1 MLSSTV
7 VAVFLALAYVIGS
20 NGPDNTINSRFD
32 TFSGRTNGLGEQT
45 SRLSDRTNG
54 LGEQTSQLSDRI
66 NGLGEQTSQ
75 LSDRT
80 NGLSGRTNGLGVQT
94 SQLSDR
100 TNGLDEQ
107 TSQFDG
113 RTNGLSG
120 RTNGLGEQTSQFDG
134 RTNGLS
140 GRTNGLGEQTSQLR
154 DRTNGL
160 GEQTGRLSD
169 RTTNG
174 LGEQTSRLGGRTNGL
189 DEQTSRLSDLTDEHV
204 LFQVT
209 NQPDTEPAAKASTP
223 NMGSANEYGVK
234 ERCERYTMKNQG
246 LEREYYLYRP
256 EGLKA
261 GAPLVIVLHG
271 YGGSALKGK
280 KAMMDVAD
288 RNGFAVCYPQ
298 GIKDPKGKPGWNVR
312 YPSQKG
318 MKTDDVKFLIAL
330 SKELQKKFDL
340 SPKNTFLTGMSNGGD
355 IIYLIAMRAP
365 KAFKAMASI
374 AGLQFNWMET
384 EYSYKHPL
392 PFMEVHG
399 TQDHTSEWLG
409 DPENKGG
416 WGAYIPVPA
425 AVSRIIAVNGCTE
438 EYVTEL
444 PRREGRNQVTL
455 YQFKAGKPA
464 VKGGRPTEVWLYK
477 VEGGDHSWS
486 DKDMDTCSEIWRF
499 FSQWID

>member
-1 MLSSTV
+1 MLSSTII
-7 VAVFLALAYVIGS
+7 AAFLAIARIAGS
-20 NGPDNTINSRFD
+20 NGSDNAIDCSFD
-32 TFSGRTNGLGEQT
+32 K
-45 SRLSDRTNG
+45 LSDRTSKQAT
-54 LGEQTSQLSDRI
+54 L
-66 NGLGEQTSQ
+66 
-75 LSDRT
+75 
-80 NGLSGRTNGLGVQT
+80 
-94 SQLSDR
+94 
-100 TNGLDEQ
+100 
-107 TSQFDG
+107 
-113 RTNGLSG
+113 
-120 RTNGLGEQTSQFDG
+120 
-134 RTNGLS
+134 
-140 GRTNGLGEQTSQLR
+140 
-154 DRTNGL
+154 
-160 GEQTGRLSD
+160 
-169 RTTNG
+169 
-174 LGEQTSRLGGRTNGL
+174 
-189 DEQTSRLSDLTDEHV
+189 
-204 LFQVT
+204 QVT
-209 NQPDTEPAAKASTP
+209 TQPDAEFWQTARPASIHPFAHGEPQPDAEPVEAFTFRGSPAKE
-223 NMGSANEYGVK
+223 NGVK

-256 EGLKA
+256 EGLKT

-312 YPSQKG
+312 YPSQEG

-330 SKELQKKFDL
+330 SKELQKRFDL

-409 DPENKGG
+409 DPGNKGG

-444 PRREGRNQVTL
+444 PRREGRNQVTI

-464 VKGGRPTEVWLYK
+464 VKGGKPTEVWLYK

-499 FSQWID
+499 FSQWLD

>member
-1 MLSSTV
+1 MLSSTII
-7 VAVFLALAYVIGS
+7 AALLAIGSALGS
-20 NGPDNTINSRFD
+20 NGYGNTIDSRFD
-32 TFSGRTNGLGEQT
+32 K
-45 SRLSDRTNG
+45 LSDRTDKYT
-54 LGEQTSQLSDRI
+54 LYQVISQPDA
-66 NGLGEQTSQ
+66 
-75 LSDRT
+75 
-80 NGLSGRTNGLGVQT
+80 VPAVA
-94 SQLSDR
+94 
-100 TNGLDEQ
+100 
-107 TSQFDG
+107 
-113 RTNGLSG
+113 
-120 RTNGLGEQTSQFDG
+120 
-134 RTNGLS
+134 
-140 GRTNGLGEQTSQLR
+140 
-154 DRTNGL
+154 
-160 GEQTGRLSD
+160 
-169 RTTNG
+169 
-174 LGEQTSRLGGRTNGL
+174 
-189 DEQTSRLSDLTDEHV
+189 TDNLV
-204 LFQVT
+204 P
-209 NQPDTEPAAKASTP
+209 NQPDAVPAEATDNLVPSQPDAEPVEASLSSSESP
-223 NMGSANEYGVK
+223 AQEYSVK

-256 EGLKA
+256 VGLKA

-288 RNGFAVCYPQ
+288 KNGFAVCYPQ

-312 YPSQKG
+312 YPSQEG

-330 SKELQKKFDL
+330 SKELQKRFDL

-455 YQFKAGKPA
+455 YQFKAGRPA

-477 VEGGDHSWS
+477 VEGGNHSWS

>member
-1 MLSSTV
+1 MLSSTII
-7 VAVFLALAYVIGS
+7 AALLAIGSALGS
-20 NGPDNTINSRFD
+20 NGYGNTIDSRFD
-32 TFSGRTNGLGEQT
+32 K
-45 SRLSDRTNG
+45 LSDRTDKYT
-54 LGEQTSQLSDRI
+54 LYKVIS
-66 NGLGEQTSQ
+66 
-75 LSDRT
+75 
-80 NGLSGRTNGLGVQT
+80 
-94 SQLSDR
+94 
-100 TNGLDEQ
+100 
-107 TSQFDG
+107 
-113 RTNGLSG
+113 
-120 RTNGLGEQTSQFDG
+120 
-134 RTNGLS
+134 
-140 GRTNGLGEQTSQLR
+140 
-154 DRTNGL
+154 
-160 GEQTGRLSD
+160 
-169 RTTNG
+169 
-174 LGEQTSRLGGRTNGL
+174 
-189 DEQTSRLSDLTDEHV
+189 
-204 LFQVT
+204 
-209 NQPDTEPAAKASTP
+209 QPDAVPAVATDNLVPSQPDAVPAEATDNLVPSQPDAEPVEASLSSSESP
-223 NMGSANEYGVK
+223 AQEYSVK

-288 RNGFAVCYPQ
+288 KNGFAVCYPQ

-312 YPSQKG
+312 YPSQEG

-330 SKELQKKFDL
+330 SKELQKRFDL

-455 YQFKAGKPA
+455 YQFKAGRPA

-477 VEGGDHSWS
+477 VEGGNHSWS

>member
-1 MLSSTV
+1 MLSSTIIS
-7 VAVFLALAYVIGS
+7 VFLALVCAVGS
-20 NGPDNTINSRFD
+20 SGPENVMDCRFD
-32 TFSGRTNGLGEQT
+32 RLSDRANSVGDQTSGFGDQSNSLDDQT
-45 SRLSDRTNG
+45 SRLSDRANVFCD
-54 LGEQTSQLSDRI
+54 QTSGQNI
-66 NGLGEQTSQ
+66 FN
-75 LSDRT
+75 
-80 NGLSGRTNGLGVQT
+80 
-94 SQLSDR
+94 
-100 TNGLDEQ
+100 
-107 TSQFDG
+107 
-113 RTNGLSG
+113 
-120 RTNGLGEQTSQFDG
+120 
-134 RTNGLS
+134 
-140 GRTNGLGEQTSQLR
+140 
-154 DRTNGL
+154 
-160 GEQTGRLSD
+160 
-169 RTTNG
+169 
-174 LGEQTSRLGGRTNGL
+174 
-189 DEQTSRLSDLTDEHV
+189 
-204 LFQVT
+204 VT
-209 NQPDTEPAAKASTP
+209 NRSDAEPAVHRACRSVEASTLSESP
-223 NMGSANEYGVK
+223 TQEYGVK
-234 ERCERYTMKNQG
+234 ERCERHTMKNQG

-288 RNGFAVCYPQ
+288 KNGFAVCYPQ

-312 YPSQKG
+312 YPSQEG

-330 SKELQKKFDL
+330 SKELQKRFDL
-340 SPKNTFLTGMSNGGD
+340 SSKNTFLTGMSNGGD

-399 TQDHTSEWLG
+399 TEDRTSEWLG
-409 DPENKGG
+409 DPQNKGG

-444 PRREGRNQVTL
+444 PRREGHNQVTL

-499 FSQWID
+499 FSHWIG

>member
-1 MLSSTV
+1 MLSSTII
-7 VAVFLALAYVIGS
+7 AALLAIGSALGS
-20 NGPDNTINSRFD
+20 NGYGNTIDSRFD
-32 TFSGRTNGLGEQT
+32 K
-45 SRLSDRTNG
+45 LSDRTDKYT
-54 LGEQTSQLSDRI
+54 LYQVISQPDA
-66 NGLGEQTSQ
+66 
-75 LSDRT
+75 
-80 NGLSGRTNGLGVQT
+80 VPAVA
-94 SQLSDR
+94 
-100 TNGLDEQ
+100 
-107 TSQFDG
+107 
-113 RTNGLSG
+113 
-120 RTNGLGEQTSQFDG
+120 
-134 RTNGLS
+134 
-140 GRTNGLGEQTSQLR
+140 
-154 DRTNGL
+154 
-160 GEQTGRLSD
+160 
-169 RTTNG
+169 
-174 LGEQTSRLGGRTNGL
+174 
-189 DEQTSRLSDLTDEHV
+189 TDNLV
-204 LFQVT
+204 P
-209 NQPDTEPAAKASTP
+209 NQPDAVLAEATDNLVPSQPDAEPVEASLSSSESP
-223 NMGSANEYGVK
+223 AQEYSVK

-288 RNGFAVCYPQ
+288 KNGFAVCYPQ

-312 YPSQKG
+312 YPSQEG

-330 SKELQKKFDL
+330 SKELQKRFDL

-455 YQFKAGKPA
+455 YQFKAGRPA

-477 VEGGDHSWS
+477 VEGGNHSWS

>member
-1 MLSSTV
+1 MLSSTII
-7 VAVFLALAYVIGS
+7 AAFLIFVSTLGS
-20 NGPDNTINSRFD
+20 NEPGNTIDSRFD
-32 TFSGRTNGLGEQT
+32 KLSDLTNKF
-45 SRLSDRTNG
+45 SDRTNR
-54 LGEQTSQLSDRI
+54 QA
-66 NGLGEQTSQ
+66 
-75 LSDRT
+75 
-80 NGLSGRTNGLGVQT
+80 
-94 SQLSDR
+94 
-100 TNGLDEQ
+100 
-107 TSQFDG
+107 
-113 RTNGLSG
+113 
-120 RTNGLGEQTSQFDG
+120 
-134 RTNGLS
+134 
-140 GRTNGLGEQTSQLR
+140 
-154 DRTNGL
+154 
-160 GEQTGRLSD
+160 
-169 RTTNG
+169 
-174 LGEQTSRLGGRTNGL
+174 
-189 DEQTSRLSDLTDEHV
+189 
-204 LFQVT
+204 LFQISS
-209 NQPDTEPAAKASTP
+209 QPDTPPAEATDNLVPNQLEAVLAEASNEMVPSQPAAEPIEVDLPSGESPTQ
-223 NMGSANEYGVK
+223 EYSVK

-280 KAMMDVAD
+280 KAMMDIAD

-312 YPSQKG
+312 YPSQEG

-399 TQDHTSEWLG
+399 TQDRTSEWLG
-409 DPENKGG
+409 DPGNKGG

-477 VEGGDHSWS
+477 VEGGGHSWS

>member
-1 MLSSTV
+1 MLSSTII
-7 VAVFLALAYVIGS
+7 AALLSIFCAMGS
-20 NGPDNTINSRFD
+20 NGTENVMGCRFD
-32 TFSGRTNGLGEQT
+32 KLSDRSN
-45 SRLSDRTNG
+45 RLSDQAGR
-54 LGEQTSQLSDRI
+54 LGDQTSI
-66 NGLGEQTSQ
+66 FN
-75 LSDRT
+75 
-80 NGLSGRTNGLGVQT
+80 
-94 SQLSDR
+94 
-100 TNGLDEQ
+100 
-107 TSQFDG
+107 
-113 RTNGLSG
+113 
-120 RTNGLGEQTSQFDG
+120 
-134 RTNGLS
+134 
-140 GRTNGLGEQTSQLR
+140 
-154 DRTNGL
+154 
-160 GEQTGRLSD
+160 
-169 RTTNG
+169 
-174 LGEQTSRLGGRTNGL
+174 
-189 DEQTSRLSDLTDEHV
+189 
-204 LFQVT
+204 VT
-209 NQPDTEPAAKASTP
+209 NQPDAEPVEASTP
-223 NMGSANEYGVK
+223 GESPAEDYGVK
-234 ERCERYTMKNQG
+234 ERCERFTMKNQG

-288 RNGFAVCYPQ
+288 KNGFAVCYPQ

-312 YPSQKG
+312 YPSQEG

-384 EYSYKHPL
+384 EYSYKRPL

-399 TQDHTSEWLG
+399 TKDRTSEWLG
-409 DPENKGG
+409 DPLNKGG

-464 VKGGRPTEVWLYK
+464 VKGGKPTEVWLYK
-477 VEGGDHSWS
+477 VEGGGHSWS

-499 FSQWID
+499 FSHWVD

>member
-7 VAVFLALAYVIGS
+7 VAVFIALAYVIGS
-20 NGPDNTINSRFD
+20 NGSDNTINSRFD
-32 TFSGRTNGLGEQT
+32 TFG
-45 SRLSDRTNG
+45 DRTNG
-54 LGEQTSQLSDRI
+54 LGEQTCQLSNRI

-80 NGLSGRTNGLGVQT
+80 NGLDEQTSQLGDRTNGLGEQTSRLSGRTNG
-94 SQLSDR
+94 LSDR

-107 TSQFDG
+107 TSQLSD
-113 RTNGLSG
+113 RTNG
-120 RTNGLGEQTSQFDG
+120 
-134 RTNGLS
+134 
-140 GRTNGLGEQTSQLR
+140 LR

-160 GEQTGRLSD
+160 DEQTSQFGGR
-169 RTTNG
+169 TNG
-174 LGEQTSRLGGRTNGL
+174 LSGRTNGL

-209 NQPDTEPAAKASTP
+209 NQPDAEPAKASMP

-455 YQFKAGKPA
+455 YQFKAGRPA

>member
-1 MLSSTV
+1 MPSYPSQAGGHLFKSQYINMLSSTII
-7 VAVFLALAYVIGS
+7 AAFLIFVSTLGS
-20 NGPDNTINSRFD
+20 NEPGNTIDSRFD
-32 TFSGRTNGLGEQT
+32 KLSDQTNKF
-45 SRLSDRTNG
+45 SDRTNR
-54 LGEQTSQLSDRI
+54 QA
-66 NGLGEQTSQ
+66 
-75 LSDRT
+75 
-80 NGLSGRTNGLGVQT
+80 
-94 SQLSDR
+94 
-100 TNGLDEQ
+100 
-107 TSQFDG
+107 
-113 RTNGLSG
+113 
-120 RTNGLGEQTSQFDG
+120 
-134 RTNGLS
+134 
-140 GRTNGLGEQTSQLR
+140 
-154 DRTNGL
+154 
-160 GEQTGRLSD
+160 
-169 RTTNG
+169 
-174 LGEQTSRLGGRTNGL
+174 
-189 DEQTSRLSDLTDEHV
+189 
-204 LFQVT
+204 LFQISS
-209 NQPDTEPAAKASTP
+209 QPDTTPAEATDNLVPNQLEAVLAEASNEMVPSQPAAEPVEASLSSGESP
-223 NMGSANEYGVK
+223 AQEYSVK

-280 KAMMDVAD
+280 KAMMDIAD

-312 YPSQKG
+312 YPSQEG

-399 TQDHTSEWLG
+399 TQDRTSEWLG
-409 DPENKGG
+409 DPGNKGG

-499 FSQWID
+499 FSQWIE

>member
-7 VAVFLALAYVIGS
+7 VAVFIALAYVIGS
-20 NGPDNTINSRFD
+20 NGSDNTINSRFD
-32 TFSGRTNGLGEQT
+32 TFSGRTNGLGDRTNGLDEQT

-54 LGEQTSQLSDRI
+54 LGEQTSQLGGRTNGLDEQTSQLSGRTNGLGEQTSLLRGRT

-75 LSDRT
+75 LSGRTNGLSDRT
-80 NGLSGRTNGLGVQT
+80 NGLGEQTSRLSDQTNGLSEQT
-94 SQLSDR
+94 SRLSDR

-107 TSQFDG
+107 TSQ
-113 RTNGLSG
+113 
-120 RTNGLGEQTSQFDG
+120 
-134 RTNGLS
+134 
-140 GRTNGLGEQTSQLR
+140 
-154 DRTNGL
+154 
-160 GEQTGRLSD
+160 
-169 RTTNG
+169 
-174 LGEQTSRLGGRTNGL
+174 
-189 DEQTSRLSDLTDEHV
+189 LSDLTDEHV
-204 LFQVT
+204 LFHVT
-209 NQPDTEPAAKASTP
+209 NQPDTEPAAKASMP
-223 NMGSANEYGVK
+223 NMGSTNEYGVK

-444 PRREGRNQVTL
+444 PRRDGRYQVTL
-455 YQFKAGKPA
+455 YQFTGGKPA

>member
-1 MLSSTV
+1 MLPSTII
-7 VAVFLALAYVIGS
+7 AAFLIFVSTLGS
-20 NGPDNTINSRFD
+20 NEPGNTIDSRFD
-32 TFSGRTNGLGEQT
+32 KLSDLTNKF
-45 SRLSDRTNG
+45 SDRTNR
-54 LGEQTSQLSDRI
+54 QA
-66 NGLGEQTSQ
+66 
-75 LSDRT
+75 
-80 NGLSGRTNGLGVQT
+80 
-94 SQLSDR
+94 
-100 TNGLDEQ
+100 
-107 TSQFDG
+107 
-113 RTNGLSG
+113 
-120 RTNGLGEQTSQFDG
+120 
-134 RTNGLS
+134 
-140 GRTNGLGEQTSQLR
+140 
-154 DRTNGL
+154 
-160 GEQTGRLSD
+160 
-169 RTTNG
+169 
-174 LGEQTSRLGGRTNGL
+174 
-189 DEQTSRLSDLTDEHV
+189 
-204 LFQVT
+204 LFQISS
-209 NQPDTEPAAKASTP
+209 QPDTPPAEATDNLVPNQLEAVLAEASNEMVPSQPAAEPIEVDLPSGESPTQ
-223 NMGSANEYGVK
+223 EYSVK

-280 KAMMDVAD
+280 KAMMDIAD

-312 YPSQKG
+312 YPSQEG

-330 SKELQKKFDL
+330 SKELQKRFDL

-425 AVSRIIAVNGCTE
+425 AISRIIAVNGCTE

-455 YQFKAGKPA
+455 YQFKAGRPA

>member
-1 MLSSTV
+1 MLPSTII
-7 VAVFLALAYVIGS
+7 AAFLIFVSTLGS
-20 NGPDNTINSRFD
+20 NEPGNTIDSRFD
-32 TFSGRTNGLGEQT
+32 KLSDLTNKF
-45 SRLSDRTNG
+45 SDRTNR
-54 LGEQTSQLSDRI
+54 QA
-66 NGLGEQTSQ
+66 
-75 LSDRT
+75 
-80 NGLSGRTNGLGVQT
+80 
-94 SQLSDR
+94 
-100 TNGLDEQ
+100 
-107 TSQFDG
+107 
-113 RTNGLSG
+113 
-120 RTNGLGEQTSQFDG
+120 
-134 RTNGLS
+134 
-140 GRTNGLGEQTSQLR
+140 
-154 DRTNGL
+154 
-160 GEQTGRLSD
+160 
-169 RTTNG
+169 
-174 LGEQTSRLGGRTNGL
+174 
-189 DEQTSRLSDLTDEHV
+189 
-204 LFQVT
+204 LFQISS
-209 NQPDTEPAAKASTP
+209 QPDTPPAEATDNLVPNQLEAVLAEASNEMVPSQPAAEPIEVDLPSGESPTQ
-223 NMGSANEYGVK
+223 EYSVK

-280 KAMMDVAD
+280 KAMMDIAD

-312 YPSQKG
+312 YPSQEG

-330 SKELQKKFDL
+330 SKELQKRFDL

-399 TQDHTSEWLG
+399 TQDRTSEWLG
-409 DPENKGG
+409 DPGNKGG

-477 VEGGDHSWS
+477 VEGGGHSWS

>member
-7 VAVFLALAYVIGS
+7 VAVFIALAYIIGS
-20 NGPDNTINSRFD
+20 NGSDNTINSRFD
-32 TFSGRTNGLGEQT
+32 TFSGRTNGLSEQTSQLGGRTNGLDEQTSQLGGRTNGLGGRTNGLDGRTNGLGEQT

-54 LGEQTSQLSDRI
+54 LGEQTSQLSDR
-66 NGLGEQTSQ
+66 T
-75 LSDRT
+75 
-80 NGLSGRTNGLGVQT
+80 
-94 SQLSDR
+94 

-107 TSQFDG
+107 TS
-113 RTNGLSG
+113 R
-120 RTNGLGEQTSQFDG
+120 LGD
-134 RTNGLS
+134 
-140 GRTNGLGEQTSQLR
+140 RTNGLGEQTSQLG

-160 GEQTGRLSD
+160 G
-169 RTTNG
+169 
-174 LGEQTSRLGGRTNGL
+174 
-189 DEQTSRLSDLTDEHV
+189 EQTSRLSDLTDEHV

-209 NQPDTEPAAKASTP
+209 NQPDTEPAAKASMP

-444 PRREGRNQVTL
+444 PRRDGRYQVTL
-455 YQFKAGKPA
+455 YQFTGGKPA

>member
-1 MLSSTV
+1 MLPSTII
-7 VAVFLALAYVIGS
+7 AAFLIFVSTLGS
-20 NGPDNTINSRFD
+20 NEPGNTIDSRFD
-32 TFSGRTNGLGEQT
+32 KLSDLTNKF
-45 SRLSDRTNG
+45 SDRTNR
-54 LGEQTSQLSDRI
+54 QA
-66 NGLGEQTSQ
+66 
-75 LSDRT
+75 
-80 NGLSGRTNGLGVQT
+80 
-94 SQLSDR
+94 
-100 TNGLDEQ
+100 
-107 TSQFDG
+107 
-113 RTNGLSG
+113 
-120 RTNGLGEQTSQFDG
+120 
-134 RTNGLS
+134 
-140 GRTNGLGEQTSQLR
+140 
-154 DRTNGL
+154 
-160 GEQTGRLSD
+160 
-169 RTTNG
+169 
-174 LGEQTSRLGGRTNGL
+174 
-189 DEQTSRLSDLTDEHV
+189 
-204 LFQVT
+204 LFQISS
-209 NQPDTEPAAKASTP
+209 QPDTPPAEATDNLVPNQLEAVLAEASNEMVPSQPAAEPIEVDLPSGESPTQ
-223 NMGSANEYGVK
+223 EYSVK

-455 YQFKAGKPA
+455 YQFKAGRPA

-486 DKDMDTCSEIWRF
+486 DKDMDTCFEIWRF
-499 FSQWID
+499 FSQWIE

>member
-1 MLSSTV
+1 MFDGRIFVNKQSINMLSSTIFSV
-7 VAVFLALAYVIGS
+7 FMVLAIAVGS
-20 NGPDNTINSRFD
+20 NGTDNNIDCRFD
-32 TFSGRTNGLGEQT
+32 
-45 SRLSDRTNG
+45 RLSDRTSSVG
-54 LGEQTSQLSDRI
+54 GQTGKFGDRPNLASD
-66 NGLGEQTSQ
+66 
-75 LSDRT
+75 
-80 NGLSGRTNGLGVQT
+80 
-94 SQLSDR
+94 
-100 TNGLDEQ
+100 
-107 TSQFDG
+107 
-113 RTNGLSG
+113 
-120 RTNGLGEQTSQFDG
+120 
-134 RTNGLS
+134 
-140 GRTNGLGEQTSQLR
+140 
-154 DRTNGL
+154 
-160 GEQTGRLSD
+160 QTGRLGD
-169 RTTNG
+169 
-174 LGEQTSRLGGRTNGL
+174 QTSGLSDQTN
-189 DEQTSRLSDLTDEHV
+189 RLSDQTNIFYV
-204 LFQVT
+204 A
-209 NQPDTEPAAKASTP
+209 NQPDAEPVEASQLSESPAK
-223 NMGSANEYGVK
+223 EHGVK
-234 ERCERYTMKNQG
+234 ERCERLTMRNQG

-280 KAMMDVAD
+280 KAMMDIAD
-288 RNGFAVCYPQ
+288 KNGFAVCYPQ
-298 GIKDPKGKPGWNVR
+298 GIKGPKGKPGWNVR

-374 AGLQFNWMET
+374 AGLQFSWMET
-384 EYSYKHPL
+384 EYSYRHPL

-399 TQDHTSEWLG
+399 TQDRVSEWLG

-425 AVSRIIAVNGCTE
+425 AISRIIAVDGCTE

-499 FSQWID
+499 FSQWLD

>member
-1 MLSSTV
+1 MPSYPSQAGGHLFKSQYINMLSSTII
-7 VAVFLALAYVIGS
+7 AAFLIFVSTLGS
-20 NGPDNTINSRFD
+20 NEPGNTIDSRFD
-32 TFSGRTNGLGEQT
+32 KLSDQTNKF
-45 SRLSDRTNG
+45 SDRTNR
-54 LGEQTSQLSDRI
+54 QA
-66 NGLGEQTSQ
+66 
-75 LSDRT
+75 
-80 NGLSGRTNGLGVQT
+80 
-94 SQLSDR
+94 
-100 TNGLDEQ
+100 
-107 TSQFDG
+107 
-113 RTNGLSG
+113 
-120 RTNGLGEQTSQFDG
+120 
-134 RTNGLS
+134 
-140 GRTNGLGEQTSQLR
+140 
-154 DRTNGL
+154 
-160 GEQTGRLSD
+160 
-169 RTTNG
+169 
-174 LGEQTSRLGGRTNGL
+174 
-189 DEQTSRLSDLTDEHV
+189 
-204 LFQVT
+204 LFQISS
-209 NQPDTEPAAKASTP
+209 QPDTPPVEATDNLVPNQLKAVLAEASNEMVPSQPAAEPVEAALSSGESP
-223 NMGSANEYGVK
+223 AQEYSVK

-288 RNGFAVCYPQ
+288 KNGFAVCYPQ

-312 YPSQKG
+312 YPSQEG

-330 SKELQKKFDL
+330 SKELQKRFDL

-455 YQFKAGKPA
+455 YQFKAGRPA

-499 FSQWID
+499 FSQWIE

>member
-1 MLSSTV
+1 MFIKSQSISMLSSTII
-7 VAVFLALAYVIGS
+7 AALLAIGSALGS
-20 NGPDNTINSRFD
+20 NGYGNTIDSRFD
-32 TFSGRTNGLGEQT
+32 K
-45 SRLSDRTNG
+45 LSDRTDKYT
-54 LGEQTSQLSDRI
+54 LYQVISQPDAVPA
-66 NGLGEQTSQ
+66 EA
-75 LSDRT
+75 
-80 NGLSGRTNGLGVQT
+80 
-94 SQLSDR
+94 
-100 TNGLDEQ
+100 
-107 TSQFDG
+107 
-113 RTNGLSG
+113 
-120 RTNGLGEQTSQFDG
+120 
-134 RTNGLS
+134 
-140 GRTNGLGEQTSQLR
+140 
-154 DRTNGL
+154 
-160 GEQTGRLSD
+160 
-169 RTTNG
+169 
-174 LGEQTSRLGGRTNGL
+174 
-189 DEQTSRLSDLTDEHV
+189 TDNLV
-204 LFQVT
+204 P
-209 NQPDTEPAAKASTP
+209 NQPDAVPAEATDNLVPSQPDAVPAEATDNLVPSQPDAEPVEASLSSSESP
-223 NMGSANEYGVK
+223 AQEYSVK

-288 RNGFAVCYPQ
+288 KNGFAVCYPQ

-312 YPSQKG
+312 YPSQEG

-330 SKELQKKFDL
+330 SKELQKRFDL

-455 YQFKAGKPA
+455 YQFKAGRPA

-477 VEGGDHSWS
+477 VEGGNHSWS

>member
-7 VAVFLALAYVIGS
+7 VAVFIALAYVIGS
-20 NGPDNTINSRFD
+20 NGSDNTINSRFD
-32 TFSGRTNGLGEQT
+32 TFSDRTNGLSGRTNGLDEQTSQIGGRTNGLGEQTSRLGDRTNGLSGRTNGLGEQT
-45 SRLSDRTNG
+45 SRLGGRTNG
-54 LGEQTSQLSDRI
+54 LGEQTSQLC
-66 NGLGEQTSQ
+66 
-75 LSDRT
+75 
-80 NGLSGRTNGLGVQT
+80 GRTNGLGEQT

-107 TSQFDG
+107 TSQFG
-113 RTNGLSG
+113 G
-120 RTNGLGEQTSQFDG
+120 RTNGLG
-134 RTNGLS
+134 
-140 GRTNGLGEQTSQLR
+140 
-154 DRTNGL
+154 
-160 GEQTGRLSD
+160 
-169 RTTNG
+169 
-174 LGEQTSRLGGRTNGL
+174 
-189 DEQTSRLSDLTDEHV
+189 EQTSRLSDLTDEHV

-209 NQPDTEPAAKASTP
+209 NQPDTEPAAKASMP

-444 PRREGRNQVTL
+444 PRRDGRYQVTL
-455 YQFKAGKPA
+455 YQFTGGKPA

>member
-1 MLSSTV
+1 MLSSTII
-7 VAVFLALAYVIGS
+7 AAFLIFVSTLGS
-20 NGPDNTINSRFD
+20 NEPGNTIDSRFD
-32 TFSGRTNGLGEQT
+32 KLSDLTNKF
-45 SRLSDRTNG
+45 SDRTNR
-54 LGEQTSQLSDRI
+54 QA
-66 NGLGEQTSQ
+66 
-75 LSDRT
+75 
-80 NGLSGRTNGLGVQT
+80 
-94 SQLSDR
+94 
-100 TNGLDEQ
+100 
-107 TSQFDG
+107 
-113 RTNGLSG
+113 
-120 RTNGLGEQTSQFDG
+120 
-134 RTNGLS
+134 
-140 GRTNGLGEQTSQLR
+140 
-154 DRTNGL
+154 
-160 GEQTGRLSD
+160 
-169 RTTNG
+169 
-174 LGEQTSRLGGRTNGL
+174 
-189 DEQTSRLSDLTDEHV
+189 
-204 LFQVT
+204 LFQISS
-209 NQPDTEPAAKASTP
+209 QPDTPPAEATDNLVPNQLEAVLAEASNEMVPSQPAAEPIEVDLPSGESPTQ
-223 NMGSANEYGVK
+223 EYSVK

-288 RNGFAVCYPQ
+288 KNGFAVCYPQ

-312 YPSQKG
+312 YPSQEG

-330 SKELQKKFDL
+330 SKELQKRFDL

-399 TQDHTSEWLG
+399 TQDRTSEWLG
-409 DPENKGG
+409 DPGNKGG

-477 VEGGDHSWS
+477 VEGGGHSWS

-499 FSQWID
+499 FSQWIE

>member
-7 VAVFLALAYVIGS
+7 VAVFIALAYVIGS
-20 NGPDNTINSRFD
+20 NGSDNTINSRFD
-32 TFSGRTNGLGEQT
+32 TFSGRTNGL
-45 SRLSDRTNG
+45 S
-54 LGEQTSQLSDRI
+54 EQTSQISDRI

-75 LSDRT
+75 L
-80 NGLSGRTNGLGVQT
+80 GG
-94 SQLSDR
+94 R

-107 TSQFDG
+107 TSQ
-113 RTNGLSG
+113 
-120 RTNGLGEQTSQFDG
+120 
-134 RTNGLS
+134 
-140 GRTNGLGEQTSQLR
+140 LR
-154 DRTNGL
+154 DRTTNGL

-209 NQPDTEPAAKASTP
+209 NQPDTEPAAKASMP

-288 RNGFAVCYPQ
+288 KNGFAVCYPQ

-312 YPSQKG
+312 YPSQEG

-330 SKELQKKFDL
+330 SKELKKRFDL

-444 PRREGRNQVTL
+444 PRRDGRYQVTL
-455 YQFKAGKPA
+455 YQFTGGKPA

>member
-1 MLSSTV
+1 MLSSTII
-7 VAVFLALAYVIGS
+7 AALLAIGSALGS
-20 NGPDNTINSRFD
+20 NGYGNTIDSRFD
-32 TFSGRTNGLGEQT
+32 K
-45 SRLSDRTNG
+45 LSDRTDKYT
-54 LGEQTSQLSDRI
+54 LYQIIS
-66 NGLGEQTSQ
+66 
-75 LSDRT
+75 
-80 NGLSGRTNGLGVQT
+80 
-94 SQLSDR
+94 
-100 TNGLDEQ
+100 
-107 TSQFDG
+107 
-113 RTNGLSG
+113 
-120 RTNGLGEQTSQFDG
+120 
-134 RTNGLS
+134 
-140 GRTNGLGEQTSQLR
+140 
-154 DRTNGL
+154 
-160 GEQTGRLSD
+160 
-169 RTTNG
+169 
-174 LGEQTSRLGGRTNGL
+174 
-189 DEQTSRLSDLTDEHV
+189 
-204 LFQVT
+204 
-209 NQPDTEPAAKASTP
+209 QPDAVPAEATDNLVPSQPDAEPVEASLSSSESP
-223 NMGSANEYGVK
+223 AQEYSVK

-256 EGLKA
+256 VGLKA

-288 RNGFAVCYPQ
+288 KNGFAVCYPQ

-312 YPSQKG
+312 YPSQEG

-330 SKELQKKFDL
+330 SKELQKRFDL

-455 YQFKAGKPA
+455 YQFKAGRPA

-477 VEGGDHSWS
+477 VEGGNHSWS

>member
-1 MLSSTV
+1 MLSSTI
-7 VAVFLALAYVIGS
+7 VAVILSTFCTMGS
-20 NGPDNTINSRFD
+20 NGTENVMYGRFD
-32 TFSGRTNGLGEQT
+32 
-45 SRLSDRTNG
+45 RLSDRPN
-54 LGEQTSQLSDRI
+54 QASD
-66 NGLGEQTSQ
+66 
-75 LSDRT
+75 
-80 NGLSGRTNGLGVQT
+80 
-94 SQLSDR
+94 
-100 TNGLDEQ
+100 
-107 TSQFDG
+107 
-113 RTNGLSG
+113 
-120 RTNGLGEQTSQFDG
+120 
-134 RTNGLS
+134 
-140 GRTNGLGEQTSQLR
+140 
-154 DRTNGL
+154 
-160 GEQTGRLSD
+160 QTGRLGD
-169 RTTNG
+169 
-174 LGEQTSRLGGRTNGL
+174 QTSGFSDQTNI
-189 DEQTSRLSDLTDEHV
+189 
-204 LFQVT
+204 FNVT
-209 NQPDTEPAAKASTP
+209 NQPDAEPVEASQLIESPTQD
-223 NMGSANEYGVK
+223 GVR
-234 ERCERYTMKNQG
+234 ERCERFTMKNQG
-246 LEREYYLYRP
+246 LEREYYIYRP

-271 YGGSALKGK
+271 YGGSALNEK

-288 RNGFAVCYPQ
+288 KNGFAVCYPQ

-312 YPSQKG
+312 YPSQQG

-399 TQDHTSEWLG
+399 TQDRVSEWLG

-499 FSQWID
+499 FSQWLD

>member
-1 MLSSTV
+1 MLSSTIIE
-7 VAVFLALAYVIGS
+7 ALLAIGSALGS
-20 NGPDNTINSRFD
+20 NGYGNTIDSRFD
-32 TFSGRTNGLGEQT
+32 K
-45 SRLSDRTNG
+45 LSDRTDKYT
-54 LGEQTSQLSDRI
+54 LYQVISQPDA
-66 NGLGEQTSQ
+66 
-75 LSDRT
+75 
-80 NGLSGRTNGLGVQT
+80 VPAVA
-94 SQLSDR
+94 
-100 TNGLDEQ
+100 
-107 TSQFDG
+107 
-113 RTNGLSG
+113 
-120 RTNGLGEQTSQFDG
+120 
-134 RTNGLS
+134 
-140 GRTNGLGEQTSQLR
+140 
-154 DRTNGL
+154 
-160 GEQTGRLSD
+160 
-169 RTTNG
+169 
-174 LGEQTSRLGGRTNGL
+174 
-189 DEQTSRLSDLTDEHV
+189 TDNLV
-204 LFQVT
+204 P
-209 NQPDTEPAAKASTP
+209 NQPDAVPAEATDNLVPNQPDAVPAEATDNLVPSQPDAEPVEASLSSSESP
-223 NMGSANEYGVK
+223 AQEYSVK

-288 RNGFAVCYPQ
+288 KNGFAVCYPQ

-312 YPSQKG
+312 YPSQEG

-330 SKELQKKFDL
+330 SKELQKRFDL

-455 YQFKAGKPA
+455 YQFKAGRPA

>member
-1 MLSSTV
+1 MLSSTII
-7 VAVFLALAYVIGS
+7 AALLAIGSALGS
-20 NGPDNTINSRFD
+20 NGYGNTIDSRFD
-32 TFSGRTNGLGEQT
+32 K
-45 SRLSDRTNG
+45 LSDRTDKYT
-54 LGEQTSQLSDRI
+54 LY
-66 NGLGEQTSQ
+66 
-75 LSDRT
+75 
-80 NGLSGRTNGLGVQT
+80 
-94 SQLSDR
+94 
-100 TNGLDEQ
+100 
-107 TSQFDG
+107 
-113 RTNGLSG
+113 
-120 RTNGLGEQTSQFDG
+120 
-134 RTNGLS
+134 
-140 GRTNGLGEQTSQLR
+140 
-154 DRTNGL
+154 
-160 GEQTGRLSD
+160 
-169 RTTNG
+169 
-174 LGEQTSRLGGRTNGL
+174 
-189 DEQTSRLSDLTDEHV
+189 
-204 LFQVT
+204 QVIS
-209 NQPDTEPAAKASTP
+209 QPDAVPAVATDNLVPSQPDAVPAEATDNLVPSQPDAEPVEASLSSSESP
-223 NMGSANEYGVK
+223 AQEYSVK

-288 RNGFAVCYPQ
+288 KNGFAVCYPQ

-312 YPSQKG
+312 YPSQEG

-330 SKELQKKFDL
+330 SKELQKRFDL

-455 YQFKAGKPA
+455 HQFKAGRPA

-477 VEGGDHSWS
+477 VEGGNHSWS

>member
-1 MLSSTV
+1 MSSYPSQAGGHSFKSQYINMLPSTII
-7 VAVFLALAYVIGS
+7 AAFLIFVSTLGS
-20 NGPDNTINSRFD
+20 NEPGNTIDSLFD
-32 TFSGRTNGLGEQT
+32 KLSDQTNKF
-45 SRLSDRTNG
+45 SDRTNR
-54 LGEQTSQLSDRI
+54 QA
-66 NGLGEQTSQ
+66 
-75 LSDRT
+75 
-80 NGLSGRTNGLGVQT
+80 
-94 SQLSDR
+94 
-100 TNGLDEQ
+100 
-107 TSQFDG
+107 
-113 RTNGLSG
+113 
-120 RTNGLGEQTSQFDG
+120 
-134 RTNGLS
+134 
-140 GRTNGLGEQTSQLR
+140 
-154 DRTNGL
+154 
-160 GEQTGRLSD
+160 
-169 RTTNG
+169 
-174 LGEQTSRLGGRTNGL
+174 
-189 DEQTSRLSDLTDEHV
+189 
-204 LFQVT
+204 LFQISS
-209 NQPDTEPAAKASTP
+209 QPDTTPAEATDNLVPNQLEAVLAEASNEMVPSQPAAEPIEVDLPSGESPTQ
-223 NMGSANEYGVK
+223 EYSVK

-298 GIKDPKGKPGWNVR
+298 GIKDPKGKTGWNVR
-312 YPSQKG
+312 YPSQEG

-330 SKELQKKFDL
+330 SKELQKRFDL

-374 AGLQFNWMET
+374 AGLQFSWMET
-384 EYSYKHPL
+384 EYSYKRPL

-399 TQDHTSEWLG
+399 TEDRVSEWLG

-499 FSQWID
+499 FSLWIE

>member
-1 MLSSTV
+1 MLPSTII
-7 VAVFLALAYVIGS
+7 AAFLIFVSTLGS
-20 NGPDNTINSRFD
+20 NEPGNTIDSRFD
-32 TFSGRTNGLGEQT
+32 KLSDLTNKF
-45 SRLSDRTNG
+45 SDRTNR
-54 LGEQTSQLSDRI
+54 QA
-66 NGLGEQTSQ
+66 
-75 LSDRT
+75 
-80 NGLSGRTNGLGVQT
+80 
-94 SQLSDR
+94 
-100 TNGLDEQ
+100 
-107 TSQFDG
+107 
-113 RTNGLSG
+113 
-120 RTNGLGEQTSQFDG
+120 
-134 RTNGLS
+134 
-140 GRTNGLGEQTSQLR
+140 
-154 DRTNGL
+154 
-160 GEQTGRLSD
+160 
-169 RTTNG
+169 
-174 LGEQTSRLGGRTNGL
+174 
-189 DEQTSRLSDLTDEHV
+189 
-204 LFQVT
+204 LFQISS
-209 NQPDTEPAAKASTP
+209 QPDTPPAEATDNLVPNQLEAVLAEASNEMVPSQPAAEPIEVDLPSGESPTQ
-223 NMGSANEYGVK
+223 EYSVK

-280 KAMMDVAD
+280 KAMMDIAD

-312 YPSQKG
+312 YPSQEG

-330 SKELQKKFDL
+330 SKELQKRFDL

-455 YQFKAGKPA
+455 YQFKAGRPA

>member
-1 MLSSTV
+1 MLPSTII
-7 VAVFLALAYVIGS
+7 AAFLIFVSTLGS
-20 NGPDNTINSRFD
+20 NEPGNTIDSRSD
-32 TFSGRTNGLGEQT
+32 KLSDQTNKF
-45 SRLSDRTNG
+45 SDRTNR
-54 LGEQTSQLSDRI
+54 QA
-66 NGLGEQTSQ
+66 
-75 LSDRT
+75 
-80 NGLSGRTNGLGVQT
+80 
-94 SQLSDR
+94 
-100 TNGLDEQ
+100 
-107 TSQFDG
+107 
-113 RTNGLSG
+113 
-120 RTNGLGEQTSQFDG
+120 
-134 RTNGLS
+134 
-140 GRTNGLGEQTSQLR
+140 
-154 DRTNGL
+154 
-160 GEQTGRLSD
+160 
-169 RTTNG
+169 
-174 LGEQTSRLGGRTNGL
+174 
-189 DEQTSRLSDLTDEHV
+189 
-204 LFQVT
+204 LFQISS
-209 NQPDTEPAAKASTP
+209 QPDTTPAEATDNLVSNQLEGVLAEASNEMVPSQPAAEPIEVDLPSGESPTQ
-223 NMGSANEYGVK
+223 EYSVK

-288 RNGFAVCYPQ
+288 KNGFAVCYPQ

-330 SKELQKKFDL
+330 SKELQKRFDL

-374 AGLQFNWMET
+374 AGLQFSWMET

-499 FSQWID
+499 FSQWIE

>member
-1 MLSSTV
+1 MLSSTII
-7 VAVFLALAYVIGS
+7 AAFLIFVSTLGS
-20 NGPDNTINSRFD
+20 NEPGNTIDSRFD
-32 TFSGRTNGLGEQT
+32 KLSDLTNKF
-45 SRLSDRTNG
+45 SDRTNR
-54 LGEQTSQLSDRI
+54 QA
-66 NGLGEQTSQ
+66 
-75 LSDRT
+75 
-80 NGLSGRTNGLGVQT
+80 
-94 SQLSDR
+94 
-100 TNGLDEQ
+100 
-107 TSQFDG
+107 
-113 RTNGLSG
+113 
-120 RTNGLGEQTSQFDG
+120 
-134 RTNGLS
+134 
-140 GRTNGLGEQTSQLR
+140 
-154 DRTNGL
+154 
-160 GEQTGRLSD
+160 
-169 RTTNG
+169 
-174 LGEQTSRLGGRTNGL
+174 
-189 DEQTSRLSDLTDEHV
+189 
-204 LFQVT
+204 LFQISS
-209 NQPDTEPAAKASTP
+209 QPDTPPAEATDNLVPNQLEAVLAEASNEMVPSQPAAEPVEVDLPSGESPTQ
-223 NMGSANEYGVK
+223 EYSVK
-234 ERCERYTMKNQG
+234 ERCERFTMKNQG

-256 EGLKA
+256 EGLKS

-312 YPSQKG
+312 YPSQEG

-399 TQDHTSEWLG
+399 TQDRTSEWLG
-409 DPENKGG
+409 DPGNKGG

-455 YQFKAGKPA
+455 YQFKAGRPA

-477 VEGGDHSWS
+477 VEGGGHSWS

>member
-1 MLSSTV
+1 MLSYTII
-7 VAVFLALAYVIGS
+7 AALLAIGSALGS
-20 NGPDNTINSRFD
+20 NGYGDTIDSRFD
-32 TFSGRTNGLGEQT
+32 K
-45 SRLSDRTNG
+45 LSDRTDKYT
-54 LGEQTSQLSDRI
+54 LYQVTSQPDAVPA
-66 NGLGEQTSQ
+66 EA
-75 LSDRT
+75 
-80 NGLSGRTNGLGVQT
+80 
-94 SQLSDR
+94 
-100 TNGLDEQ
+100 
-107 TSQFDG
+107 
-113 RTNGLSG
+113 
-120 RTNGLGEQTSQFDG
+120 
-134 RTNGLS
+134 
-140 GRTNGLGEQTSQLR
+140 
-154 DRTNGL
+154 
-160 GEQTGRLSD
+160 
-169 RTTNG
+169 
-174 LGEQTSRLGGRTNGL
+174 
-189 DEQTSRLSDLTDEHV
+189 TDNLV
-204 LFQVT
+204 PS
-209 NQPDTEPAAKASTP
+209 QPDAEPAEASLSSSESP
-223 NMGSANEYGVK
+223 AQEYSVK

-280 KAMMDVAD
+280 KAMMDIAD

-312 YPSQKG
+312 YPSQEG

-330 SKELQKKFDL
+330 SKELQKRFDL

-455 YQFKAGKPA
+455 YQFKAGRPA

-486 DKDMDTCSEIWRF
+486 DKDMDTCFEIWRF
-499 FSQWID
+499 FSQWIE

>member
-1 MLSSTV
+1 MLPSTII
-7 VAVFLALAYVIGS
+7 AAFLIFVSTLGS
-20 NGPDNTINSRFD
+20 NEPGNTIDSRFD
-32 TFSGRTNGLGEQT
+32 KLSDLTNKF
-45 SRLSDRTNG
+45 SDRTNR
-54 LGEQTSQLSDRI
+54 QA
-66 NGLGEQTSQ
+66 
-75 LSDRT
+75 
-80 NGLSGRTNGLGVQT
+80 
-94 SQLSDR
+94 
-100 TNGLDEQ
+100 
-107 TSQFDG
+107 
-113 RTNGLSG
+113 
-120 RTNGLGEQTSQFDG
+120 
-134 RTNGLS
+134 
-140 GRTNGLGEQTSQLR
+140 
-154 DRTNGL
+154 
-160 GEQTGRLSD
+160 
-169 RTTNG
+169 
-174 LGEQTSRLGGRTNGL
+174 
-189 DEQTSRLSDLTDEHV
+189 
-204 LFQVT
+204 LFQISS
-209 NQPDTEPAAKASTP
+209 QPDTPPAEATDNLVPNQLEAVLAEASNEMVPSQPAAEPIEVDLPSGESPTQ
-223 NMGSANEYGVK
+223 EYSVK

-280 KAMMDVAD
+280 KAMMDIAD

-312 YPSQKG
+312 YPSQEG

-330 SKELQKKFDL
+330 SKELQKRFDL

-355 IIYLIAMRAP
+355 IIYLIAKRAP

-455 YQFKAGKPA
+455 YQFKAGRPA

-486 DKDMDTCSEIWRF
+486 DKDMDTCFEIWRF
-499 FSQWID
+499 FSQWIE

>member
-1 MLSSTV
+1 MLSSTIISVLLALNAAWTATAPANV
-7 VAVFLALAYVIGS
+7 VA
-20 NGPDNTINSRFD
+20 
-32 TFSGRTNGLGEQT
+32 
-45 SRLSDRTNG
+45 
-54 LGEQTSQLSDRI
+54 
-66 NGLGEQTSQ
+66 
-75 LSDRT
+75 
-80 NGLSGRTNGLGVQT
+80 
-94 SQLSDR
+94 
-100 TNGLDEQ
+100 
-107 TSQFDG
+107 
-113 RTNGLSG
+113 
-120 RTNGLGEQTSQFDG
+120 
-134 RTNGLS
+134 
-140 GRTNGLGEQTSQLR
+140 
-154 DRTNGL
+154 
-160 GEQTGRLSD
+160 
-169 RTTNG
+169 
-174 LGEQTSRLGGRTNGL
+174 
-189 DEQTSRLSDLTDEHV
+189 
-204 LFQVT
+204 
-209 NQPDTEPAAKASTP
+209 EPVEATASTKYSSG
-223 NMGSANEYGVK
+223 NSQVSGTSTGSVTEAVEATAAAGTSTGSVTATGSVTELTAAATVSAAPEAGVK
-234 ERCERYTMKNQG
+234 ERCERFTMKDQG

-298 GIKDPKGKPGWNVR
+298 GIKDPKGKPGWNVG
-312 YPSQKG
+312 YPSQEG

-330 SKELQKKFDL
+330 SKELQKKFSL
-340 SPKNTFLTGMSNGGD
+340 SQKNTFLTGMSNGGD

-374 AGLQFNWMET
+374 AGLQFGWMEGK
-384 EYSYKHPL
+384 YSYKHPL

-409 DPENKGG
+409 DPDNKGG
-416 WGAYIPVPA
+416 WGPYLPVPA
-425 AVSRIIAVNGCTE
+425 AVARIIAVNGCTE

-455 YQFKAGKPA
+455 YQFKGGRPA

-477 VEGGDHSWS
+477 VDGGNHSWS

>member
-1 MLSSTV
+1 MLSSTII
-7 VAVFLALAYVIGS
+7 AALLAIGSALGS
-20 NGPDNTINSRFD
+20 NGYGNTIDSRFD
-32 TFSGRTNGLGEQT
+32 K
-45 SRLSDRTNG
+45 LSDRTDKYT
-54 LGEQTSQLSDRI
+54 LYQVISQPDA
-66 NGLGEQTSQ
+66 
-75 LSDRT
+75 
-80 NGLSGRTNGLGVQT
+80 VPAVA
-94 SQLSDR
+94 
-100 TNGLDEQ
+100 
-107 TSQFDG
+107 
-113 RTNGLSG
+113 
-120 RTNGLGEQTSQFDG
+120 
-134 RTNGLS
+134 
-140 GRTNGLGEQTSQLR
+140 
-154 DRTNGL
+154 
-160 GEQTGRLSD
+160 
-169 RTTNG
+169 
-174 LGEQTSRLGGRTNGL
+174 
-189 DEQTSRLSDLTDEHV
+189 TDNLV
-204 LFQVT
+204 P
-209 NQPDTEPAAKASTP
+209 NQPDAVPAVATDNLVPSQPDAEPVEASLSSSESP
-223 NMGSANEYGVK
+223 AQEYSVK

-288 RNGFAVCYPQ
+288 KNGFAVCYPQ

-312 YPSQKG
+312 YPSQEG

-330 SKELQKKFDL
+330 SKELQKRFDL

-455 YQFKAGKPA
+455 YQFKAGRPA

-477 VEGGDHSWS
+477 VEGGNHSWS

>member
-7 VAVFLALAYVIGS
+7 VAVFIALAYVIGS
-20 NGPDNTINSRFD
+20 NGSDNTINSRFD
-32 TFSGRTNGLGEQT
+32 TFFSGRTNGLGEQT

-54 LGEQTSQLSDRI
+54 LDDRTNGLSDRI
-66 NGLGEQTSQ
+66 NGLNDQTNGLSDRTNGLGEQTSQ
-75 LSDRT
+75 F
-80 NGLSGRTNGLGVQT
+80 G
-94 SQLSDR
+94 DR

-107 TSQFDG
+107 TSQLSDRTTNGLGEQTSQFGD
-113 RTNGLSG
+113 RTNGLGEQTSRLSG
-120 RTNGLGEQTSQFDG
+120 RTNGLGEQTSQFGD
-134 RTNGLS
+134 
-140 GRTNGLGEQTSQLR
+140 
-154 DRTNGL
+154 
-160 GEQTGRLSD
+160 
-169 RTTNG
+169 
-174 LGEQTSRLGGRTNGL
+174 RTNGL

-209 NQPDTEPAAKASTP
+209 NQPDTESAAKASMP

-455 YQFKAGKPA
+455 YQFKAGRPA

>member
-1 MLSSTV
+1 MFIKSQSISMLSSTII
-7 VAVFLALAYVIGS
+7 AALLAIGS
-20 NGPDNTINSRFD
+20 ALGSNEPGNTIDSLFD
-32 TFSGRTNGLGEQT
+32 KLSDQTNKF
-45 SRLSDRTNG
+45 SDRTNR
-54 LGEQTSQLSDRI
+54 QA
-66 NGLGEQTSQ
+66 
-75 LSDRT
+75 
-80 NGLSGRTNGLGVQT
+80 
-94 SQLSDR
+94 
-100 TNGLDEQ
+100 
-107 TSQFDG
+107 
-113 RTNGLSG
+113 
-120 RTNGLGEQTSQFDG
+120 
-134 RTNGLS
+134 
-140 GRTNGLGEQTSQLR
+140 
-154 DRTNGL
+154 
-160 GEQTGRLSD
+160 
-169 RTTNG
+169 
-174 LGEQTSRLGGRTNGL
+174 
-189 DEQTSRLSDLTDEHV
+189 
-204 LFQVT
+204 LFQISS
-209 NQPDTEPAAKASTP
+209 QPDTTPAEATDNLVSNQLEAVLAEASNEMVPSQPDAEPVEASLSSSESP
-223 NMGSANEYGVK
+223 AQEYSVK

-288 RNGFAVCYPQ
+288 KNGFAVCYPQ

-312 YPSQKG
+312 YPSQEG

-330 SKELQKKFDL
+330 SKELQKRFDL

-444 PRREGRNQVTL
+444 PRRKGRNQVTL
-455 YQFKAGKPA
+455 YQFKAGRPA

>member
-1 MLSSTV
+1 MLSSTII
-7 VAVFLALAYVIGS
+7 AALLAIGSALGS
-20 NGPDNTINSRFD
+20 NGYGNTIDSRFD
-32 TFSGRTNGLGEQT
+32 K
-45 SRLSDRTNG
+45 LSDRTDKYT
-54 LGEQTSQLSDRI
+54 LYQVISQPDA
-66 NGLGEQTSQ
+66 
-75 LSDRT
+75 
-80 NGLSGRTNGLGVQT
+80 VPAVA
-94 SQLSDR
+94 
-100 TNGLDEQ
+100 
-107 TSQFDG
+107 
-113 RTNGLSG
+113 
-120 RTNGLGEQTSQFDG
+120 
-134 RTNGLS
+134 
-140 GRTNGLGEQTSQLR
+140 
-154 DRTNGL
+154 
-160 GEQTGRLSD
+160 
-169 RTTNG
+169 
-174 LGEQTSRLGGRTNGL
+174 
-189 DEQTSRLSDLTDEHV
+189 TDNLV
-204 LFQVT
+204 P
-209 NQPDTEPAAKASTP
+209 NQPDAVPAEATDNLVPSQPDAEPVEASLSSSESP
-223 NMGSANEYGVK
+223 AQEYSVK

-288 RNGFAVCYPQ
+288 KNGFAVCYPQ

-312 YPSQKG
+312 YPSQEG

-330 SKELQKKFDL
+330 SKELQKRFDL

-455 YQFKAGKPA
+455 YQFKAGRPA

-499 FSQWID
+499 FSQWLD